1 MEIEITAEQF
11 TKIQNEIIRLEEELI
26 LLQGGNDA
34 WGFIFTKDRIEELK
48 EILETETITL

>member
-11 TKIQNEIIRLEEELI
+11 TKIQNEIIRLEEELQS
-26 LLQGGNDA
+26 LQGSNDA

>member
-11 TKIQNEIIRLEEELI
+11 TKIQNEIIRLEEELQS
-26 LLQGGNDA
+26 LQGSNDT

>member
-26 LLQGGNDA
+26 LLQGSNDT